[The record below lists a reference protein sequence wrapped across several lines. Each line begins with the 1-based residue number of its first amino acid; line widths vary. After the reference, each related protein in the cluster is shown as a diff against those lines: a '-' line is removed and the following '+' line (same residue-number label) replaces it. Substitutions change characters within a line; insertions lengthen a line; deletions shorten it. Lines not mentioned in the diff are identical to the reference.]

1 MAYPPAFFNR
11 PSRKASFAP
20 AIKAATISV
29 KVAEA
34 SR

>member
-20 AIKAATISV
+20 AIKAATTGV
-29 KVAEA
+29 KAAEV